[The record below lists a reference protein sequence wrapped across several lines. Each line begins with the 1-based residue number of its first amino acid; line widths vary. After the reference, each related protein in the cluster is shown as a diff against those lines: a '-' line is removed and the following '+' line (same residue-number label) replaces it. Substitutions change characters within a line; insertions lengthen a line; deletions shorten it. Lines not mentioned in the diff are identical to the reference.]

1 MEIKAD
7 RAQERPASEYLL
19 AAGCLQVD
27 ELPGGFERV
36 TPRRPLLWIVVESQ
50 TCMIRDIEC
59 GSGYSLLLKHAMPR
73 LIVTDNNGRPLR
85 NGRKGAGGDVQ

>member
-19 AAGCLQVD
+19 AADCLQID
-27 ELPGGFERV
+27 ELPRGFERV

-50 TCMIRDIEC
+50 TRMIRDIQVHEL
-59 GSGYSLLLKHAMPR
+59 YSLLLKHGLPR
-73 LIVTDNNGRPLR
+73 LIVNDNGRALR
-85 NGRKGAGGDVQ
+85 NERKGAGGDVQ

>member
-19 AAGCLQVD
+19 AADCLQAG
-27 ELPGGFERV
+27 ELPRGFERV
-36 TPRRPLLWIVVESQ
+36 TRRPLLWIVVESQ
-50 TCMIRDIEC
+50 TRMIRDIQVHEL
-59 GSGYSLLLKHAMPR
+59 YSLLLKHGLPR
-73 LIVTDNNGRPLR
+73 LIVTDNGRALT